1 MLRLWCRKT
10 TLSLKQPLKL
20 AQVILHL
27 WHVLLFI
34 SLVPYMALSTNV
46 HKSFVCVC
54 MFNR

>member
-54 MFNR
+54 MFNQ